1 MTRRA
6 PPLEIISRHTTT
18 EPSVH
23 RRTRRWTGLV
33 FSSLL
38 VLIGGCRTLPDVE
51 LARTLPVSRSRV
63 PVDIENPDGMVSRA
77 SRLRLTRQLAAAG
90 DTALLDYHLAAMR
103 EIGAPP
109 LLLDNA
115 VQLLIDGPR
124 TYQAMFA
131 AIEKANN
138 YVLVESFIF
147 EEAVE
152 GDRKLSALLADAQ
165 RRGVRVYVIY
175 DAIGSLATSQDFLQG
190 LRNTGVTLCA
200 FNPLNPLDERF
211 AGLNHRDHRK
221 IVVVDGQTAFAGG
234 INFSHAYRIASRQ
247 LKRGG
252 FSRQKAIDQGWRD
265 THVGVRGPAAKHL
278 EKLFRDTWG
287 AARCPDGGQGPGEI
301 QPPFNEI
308 SFDAGNTVVQVVA
321 STPDD
326 DQNIIYATLLS
337 VLAYAQKNVQITMAY
352 FVPDDTLEK
361 ALTAAT
367 ARGVSVRIILPAY
380 SDFSG
385 VFYAGRAHYMKL
397 LKGGVQL
404 YELDTAFLHSK
415 SIVVDGVWSSIG
427 STNFD
432 WRSFVHN
439 NEINVCVIDEAFARE
454 MLRAFENDLNDSQ
467 EITLAA
473 WKKRGLK
480 ERFKELLWLPLQ
492 YWL

>member
-33 FSSLL
+33 SISLL
-38 VLIGGCRTLPDVE
+38 SLLLAASGCRSLPDVE
-51 LARTLPVSRSRV
+51 LARTLPVSRSKI
-63 PVDIENPDGMVSRA
+63 PVDIESRDGMVSRA
-77 SRLRLTRQLAAAG
+77 ARVRLTRKLAATG
-90 DTALLDYHLAAMR
+90 DTALLDYHLAAMK

-109 LLLDNA
+109 LLMDNA
-115 VQLLIDGPR
+115 VELLIDGPR
-124 TYQAMFA
+124 TYRAMFA
-131 AIEKANN
+131 AIESARE

-152 GDRKLSALLADAQ
+152 GDRRLSALLAQARQ
-165 RRGVRVYVIY
+165 RGVEIYVIY
-175 DAIGSLATSQDFLQG
+175 DAIGSLTTDQKFLKSLG
-190 LRNTGVTLCA
+190 DAGIALCA
-200 FNPLNPLDERF
+200 FNPLNPLDQRF

-221 IVVVDGQTAFAGG
+221 IVVVDGERAYAGG

-247 LKRGG
+247 LKKGG
-252 FSRQKAIDQGWRD
+252 FSKQKAIEQGWRD
-265 THVGVRGPAAKHL
+265 THIGMRGPAARHL
-278 EKLFRDTWG
+278 EDLFRDTWARAECPG
-287 AARCPDGGQGPGEI
+287 TLRPAMSNAAIDGG
-301 QPPFNEI
+301 
-308 SFDAGNTVVQVVA
+308 DTVVQVVA

-326 DQNIIYATLLS
+326 ERNVIYATLLS
-337 VLAYAQKNVQITMAY
+337 VLAYAQKSVDVTMAY

-361 ALTAAT
+361 ALRDAAR
-367 ARGVSVRIILPAY
+367 RGVAVRIILPAY

-385 VFYAGRAHYMKL
+385 VFYAGRAHYHDL
-397 LKGGVQL
+397 LESGVRL
-404 YELDTAFLHSK
+404 YELDSAFLHSK

-439 NEINVCVIDEAFARE
+439 DEISVCVIDEGFARS
-454 MLRAFENDLNDSQ
+454 MARMFDDDLRESR
-467 EITLAA
+467 EITLAS
-473 WKKRGLK
+473 WKKRGIRERLK
-480 ERFKELLWLPLQ
+480 ELMWLPLQ